1 MGAAAFVKIGKL
13 NGMPDLSTTPKS
25 KIDQGG
31 RCGDWRK
38 YSNDDRMWPKTFY
51 IVLLWVQMLPG
62 HMD

>member
-31 RCGDWRK
+31 RCGD
-38 YSNDDRMWPKTFY
+38 
-51 IVLLWVQMLPG
+51 
-62 HMD
+62 